1 LSLAQADAAAESSN
15 PRIVLAGLPAVVTKG
30 HFSVDKNLLDLEKS
44 L

>member
-1 LSLAQADAAAESSN
+1 MLPLNHLTLGSFW
-15 PRIVLAGLPAVVTKG
+15 AGLPAVVTKG